1 MQTRSSVLGKRHARA
16 ETTSPPASP
25 SGNAQTKLPPTPEAT
40 PTAKR
45 YKSSATVEDG
55 DNNKENIPPLRV
67 EALRTPRSGR
77 SLRRTASEY
86 MTPPRTRPSEYF
98 I

>member
-16 ETTSPPASP
+16 ETTSPPPASP
-25 SGNAQTKLPPTPEAT
+25 REDAQTKLPPTPEAT
-40 PTAKR
+40 PTSKR
-45 YKSSATVEDG
+45 FKSSATIEDG

-86 MTPPRTRPSEYF
+86 MTPPRTRPSK
-98 I
+98 